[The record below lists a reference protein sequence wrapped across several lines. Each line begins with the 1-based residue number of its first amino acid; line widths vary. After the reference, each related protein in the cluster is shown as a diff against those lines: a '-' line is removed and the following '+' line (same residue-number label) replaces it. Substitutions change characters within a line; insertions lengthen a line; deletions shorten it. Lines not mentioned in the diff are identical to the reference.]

1 MNGKKQPV
9 DGGPPTREDKF
20 LVGTLENCDL
30 PELGISDLNVRVDTG
45 AKTSALHVDQIRKI
59 KKDGKP
65 WVAFAIHPNIH
76 KVDDCIFCEA
86 PLRDIRKI
94 KSSNGVTDE
103 RYIIRTT
110 ISLNQQ
116 IWEIDISL
124 TDRSDMSY
132 LMLLG
137 REGMGNRLLV
147 DPSKPYLLAR

>member
-1 MNGKKQPV
+1 MSGKKQPV
-9 DGGPPTREDKF
+9 TGGEPAVEDKF
-20 LVGTLENCDL
+20 LVGSLENCDL
-30 PELGISDLNVRVDTG
+30 PALGISDLNVRVDTG

-76 KVDDCIFCEA
+76 KVDDCIYCEA

-110 ISLNQQ
+110 ISLNRQ

-147 DPSKPYLLAR
+147 DPSETYLLAR